1 MSKWNNFNDAE
12 DQMSYEIIPNK
23 TIAKVRLTLKK
34 GNHITDEFTDGYA
47 TLSKAGSSIYLA
59 CEFVVLSGQYEN
71 RKVWSNIGLHSDN
84 SPKFAQMG
92 RTMIKAILD
101 SAHSLHPTDK
111 SPEAEKQRQI
121 KSFADLDNLV
131 CLAEITINDKG
142 YKPRNE
148 IKTFFTP
155 DHARYSEFMDERSG
169 KFAISYGSTSNRQS
183 TGELISDEIPF

>member
-1 MSKWNNFNDAE
+1 
-12 DQMSYEIIPNK
+12 
-23 TIAKVRLTLKK
+23 
-34 GNHITDEFTDGYA
+34 
-47 TLSKAGSSIYLA
+47 
-59 CEFVVLSGQYEN
+59 
-71 RKVWSNIGLHSDN
+71 
-84 SPKFAQMG
+84 
-92 RTMIKAILD
+92 MIKAILD

-131 CLAEITINDKG
+131 CLAEISINDNR